1 MKVIGE
7 DHPRAVEKA
16 LQSVFGFTPKVVGW
30 ERCRLPLPGGGHYE
44 WSVARSTLAP
54 SNGLPA
60 SVIVKWLRSDPNGFG
75 VDPAQLLTE
84 RAALEFLDNVA
95 PGLAPSLVA
104 VDAGTGLLVLEDLQ
118 PRTSLY
124 DLLDG
129 PASPDATVGLRAF
142 ARALGHLAAT
152 TVGRDGE
159 YYARRLELGPVDP
172 RRDRLADLGVE
183 GGVGDRWRD
192 TVAIAEAWGLPVS
205 SAAAAEMAAAIQE
218 LAEPGPFLA
227 FSNGDPGENNF
238 LVTGDDGRIIDFE
251 AAGFRHALLDAAALH
266 VGHPRWIVF
275 PDAGRSGLEAVHRA
289 ALSEGTPEA
298 TDDSLF
304 GYGLSAAVLASAIRA
319 GSRRL
324 TKLDRRP
331 PGDPSRPQMVTILE
345 YAAATARRYR
355 QFMQLAGWCA
365 SLGELLR
372 QRWPD
377 ADRILHELPD
387 RDAGWVRR

>member
-30 ERCRLPLPGGGHYE
+30 ERCRLPLPRGGHYE

-152 TVGRDGE
+152 RWAETGSTTR
-159 YYARRLELGPVDP
+159 
-172 RRDRLADLGVE
+172 GVSNS
-183 GGVGDRWRD
+183 VLSTPD
-192 TVAIAEAWGLPVS
+192 AIAWPIWVFREVW
-205 SAAAAEMAAAIQE
+205 AIGGGTLSQSPK
-218 LAEPGPFLA
+218 PGACP
-227 FSNGDPGENNF
+227 
-238 LVTGDDGRIIDFE
+238 
-251 AAGFRHALLDAAALH
+251 
-266 VGHPRWIVF
+266 
-275 PDAGRSGLEAVHRA
+275 
-289 ALSEGTPEA
+289 
-298 TDDSLF
+298 
-304 GYGLSAAVLASAIRA
+304 
-319 GSRRL
+319 
-324 TKLDRRP
+324 
-331 PGDPSRPQMVTILE
+331 
-345 YAAATARRYR
+345 
-355 QFMQLAGWCA
+355 
-365 SLGELLR
+365 
-372 QRWPD
+372 
-377 ADRILHELPD
+377 
-387 RDAGWVRR
+387 